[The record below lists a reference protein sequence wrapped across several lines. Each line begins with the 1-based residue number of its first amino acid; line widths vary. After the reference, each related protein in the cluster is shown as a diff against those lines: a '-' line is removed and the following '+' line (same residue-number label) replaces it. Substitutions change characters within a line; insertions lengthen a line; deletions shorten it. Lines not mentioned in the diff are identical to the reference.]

1 MIRFNIIITLLLFAN
16 SLNSQTREMLH
27 VKSFYYDVDNFSLTT
42 ESMIVLKDF
51 VNDVQTKP
59 IEIIEIVGYVEK
71 TGSPV
76 YNQIRSKKRMSS
88 IKGSIDSAIV
98 IHQYRPENLEYPPA
112 FLYSY
117 SDGFNWRRVDIK
129 YRYKDPV
136 IILPTKDYQSEDPF
150 YTKTVEPEINTP
162 IEKPDI
168 YTKTIQIETELT
180 EIKNEPVSSDLDSI
194 DYKQV
199 AKKYETKTKTEKES
213 LEGVTSTRIFPSDSL
228 VVREEKKTNY
238 EQHGKIKSDTS
249 SISAKPIK
257 IKEENKKLVDNKKD
271 TIINDIKPI
280 KTPVIEEVFVKTEAD
295 LKPLDKNE
303 KISIEGKSQEEIDK
317 MVIREKSA
325 KQRKPNT
332 QLHPDLGSRLSKIK
346 IEDLDKS
353 IILLS
358 MNLQFEGD
366 QPIITPASLAE
377 MNDLFY
383 FLSKNNAV
391 DAFIRGHVCCGDEMP
406 LSKKRAK
413 LVYTELVDRGINP
426 ERLRYQGFSNTLLLV
441 QPELTEYDRSRNRRV
456 DIIFSKNN
464 IRSNDPVMVNN
475 KHKVDSS
482 NVVDTVVTV
491 FKPNQPLQI
500 LMEEDGNAELNT
512 AGKSQDQID
521 NLLVRERSPKFTR
534 NKRYS
539 DMEKKLNTINVQN
552 LNHSV
557 ALVIMGL
564 EFEDTEPIINDSSIK
579 EMNDLFNFLNQNKEV
594 NAFIRGHV
602 CCGNDMKLSKK
613 RAKYV
618 YSELIKKGIDSNRL
632 RYEGFSNNLLL
643 VSPERTEAD
652 REKNRRVDIIF
663 SIKSK
668 TE

>member
-1 MIRFNIIITLLLFAN
+1 MSRFKIIFILLLLSN
-16 SLNSQTREMLH
+16 SLFSQTREMLH
-27 VKSFYYDVDNFSLTT
+27 IKSFYYDVDNFSLTA
-42 ESMIVLKDF
+42 ESMIILKDF
-51 VNDVQTKP
+51 VNEVKTKP
-59 IEIIEIVGYVEK
+59 IEIIEIIGYVEK
-71 TGSPV
+71 TGAPV
-76 YNQIRSKKRMSS
+76 YNQIRSKKRMNS
-88 IKGSIDSAIV
+88 IKGSIDSAII
-98 IHQYRPENLEYPPA
+98 IHQYRPENLDYPPA

-129 YRYKDPV
+129 YRYKEPV
-136 IILPTKDYQSEDPF
+136 IVLPTKDFQSEDPF
-150 YTKTVEPEINTP
+150 YTKTVEPEINIP
-162 IEKPDI
+162 DEKPDI
-168 YTKTIQIETELT
+168 YTKTIQLETELT
-180 EIKNEPVSSDLDSI
+180 EINNEPVSSDNDSI

-199 AKKYETKTKTEKES
+199 AKKYETKIKIEKES

-228 VVREEKKTNY
+228 IIKEDIKKVY
-238 EQHGKIKSDTS
+238 EQNEKTAIKAQT
-249 SISAKPIK
+249 
-257 IKEENKKLVDNKKD
+257 
-271 TIINDIKPI
+271 
-280 KTPVIEEVFVKTEAD
+280 TPQIEEVFVKTELD
-295 LKPLDKNE
+295 LKPLDKKE
-303 KISIEGKSQEEIDK
+303 KISIEGKSQDEIDK
-317 MVIREKSA
+317 IVIREKSA

-346 IEDLDKS
+346 IEDLEKS

-366 QPIITPASLAE
+366 QPIITPSSLAE

-383 FLSKNNAV
+383 FLSKNNAG
-391 DAFIRGHVCCGDEMP
+391 DAFIRVHVCCGDEMP
-406 LSKKRAK
+406 LSKRRAK
-413 LVYTELVDRGINP
+413 LVYTELVDRGINA

-464 IRSNDPVMVNN
+464 IRSNDPVIVNN
-475 KHKVDSS
+475 KPKIDSATFI
-482 NVVDTVVTV
+482 DTVVTV

-500 LMEEDGNAELNT
+500 LMEEDGNAELST
-512 AGKSQDQID
+512 SGKSQDQID
-521 NLLVRERSPKFTR
+521 NLLVRERSSKFTR

-552 LNHSV
+552 LNNSV

-564 EFEDTEPIINDSSIK
+564 EFEGTDPIINDSSIK

-618 YSELIKKGIDSNRL
+618 YTELVKKGIDYNRL

-643 VSPERTEAD
+643 VSPEKTEAD

>member
-1 MIRFNIIITLLLFAN
+1 MIRFNIIFTLLFFSY

-27 VKSFYYDVDNFSLTT
+27 VKSFYYDVDNFSLTA

-51 VNDVQTKP
+51 VNEVKTKP

-76 YNQIRSKKRMSS
+76 YNQIRSKKRMNH

-98 IHQYRPENLEYPPA
+98 IHQYRPENLDYPPA

-129 YRYKDPV
+129 YRYKDP
-136 IILPTKDYQSEDPF
+136 IILLPTKDYQSEDPF
-150 YTKTVEPEINTP
+150 YTKIVEPEINTS
-162 IEKPDI
+162 IEKPDL
-168 YTKTIQIETELT
+168 YTKTIQIETELI
-180 EIKNEPVSSDLDSI
+180 EIKNDPVSSDLDSI
-194 DYKQV
+194 DYQQV
-199 AKKYETKTKTEKES
+199 AKKYDIKTKIEKES

-228 VVREEKKTNY
+228 TINEDKKTVY
-238 EQHGKIKSDTS
+238 EQNGNIKTDSSFTSSSTVKLKEDKKTIYEQNGNIKIDTS
-249 SISAKPIK
+249 STSSSPIK
-257 IKEENKKLVDNKKD
+257 LKEDPEKLVKIKID
-271 TIINDIKPI
+271 TTSTNLIT
-280 KTPVIEEVFVKTEAD
+280 KTPKIEEVFVKTESD
-295 LKPLDKNE
+295 LKPLNKNE

-366 QPIITPASLAE
+366 QPIITAASLAE

-383 FLSKNNAV
+383 FLTKNNAV

-406 LSKKRAK
+406 LSKRRAK

-456 DIIFSKNN
+456 DIIFS
-464 IRSNDPVMVNN
+464 
-475 KHKVDSS
+475 
-482 NVVDTVVTV
+482 
-491 FKPNQPLQI
+491 
-500 LMEEDGNAELNT
+500 
-512 AGKSQDQID
+512 
-521 NLLVRERSPKFTR
+521 
-534 NKRYS
+534 
-539 DMEKKLNTINVQN
+539 
-552 LNHSV
+552 
-557 ALVIMGL
+557 
-564 EFEDTEPIINDSSIK
+564 
-579 EMNDLFNFLNQNKEV
+579 
-594 NAFIRGHV
+594 
-602 CCGNDMKLSKK
+602 
-613 RAKYV
+613 
-618 YSELIKKGIDSNRL
+618 
-632 RYEGFSNNLLL
+632 
-643 VSPERTEAD
+643 
-652 REKNRRVDIIF
+652 
-663 SIKSK
+663 IKSK

>member
-1 MIRFNIIITLLLFAN
+1 MNRLILIAFLSFFSTCVF
-16 SLNSQTREMLH
+16 SQVKEMLH
-27 VKSFYYDVDNFSLTT
+27 VKSFYYDIDNFSLTA

-51 VNDVQTKP
+51 VNEVKTKP
-59 IEIIEIVGYVEK
+59 IEIIEIIGYVEK

-76 YNQIRSKKRMSS
+76 YNQIRSKKRMNS
-88 IKGSIDSAIV
+88 IKGSIDSAII
-98 IHQYRPENLEYPPA
+98 IHQYRPENLDYPPA

-129 YRYKDPV
+129 YRYKEPV
-136 IILPTKDYQSEDPF
+136 IVLPTKDYQSEDPF

-162 IEKPDI
+162 DEKPDI
-168 YTKTIQIETELT
+168 YTKTIQLETELT
-180 EIKNEPVSSDLDSI
+180 EIKNEPISSDNDSI

-199 AKKYETKTKTEKES
+199 
-213 LEGVTSTRIFPSDSL
+213 
-228 VVREEKKTNY
+228 
-238 EQHGKIKSDTS
+238 
-249 SISAKPIK
+249 
-257 IKEENKKLVDNKKD
+257 
-271 TIINDIKPI
+271 
-280 KTPVIEEVFVKTEAD
+280 EEVFVKTELD
-295 LKPLDKNE
+295 LKPLDKKE

-317 MVIREKSA
+317 IVVLEKSA

-346 IEDLDKS
+346 IEDLEKS

-366 QPIITPASLAE
+366 QPIITPSSLAE

-413 LVYTELVDRGINP
+413 LVYTELVDRGINA
-426 ERLRYQGFSNTLLLV
+426 ERLRCQGFSNTLLLV

-464 IRSNDPVMVNN
+464 LRSNDPVIVNN
-475 KHKVDSS
+475 KPKIDSTTFI
-482 NVVDTVVTV
+482 DTVVTV

-500 LMEEDGNAELNT
+500 LMEEDGNTELST
-512 AGKSQDQID
+512 SGKSQDQID
-521 NLLVRERSPKFTR
+521 NLLVRERSSKFTR
-534 NKRYS
+534 YKRYS
-539 DMEKKLNTINVQN
+539 DMEKKLNTINIQN
-552 LNHSV
+552 LNNSV

-564 EFEDTEPIINDSSIK
+564 EFEGTDPIINDSSIK

-602 CCGNDMKLSKK
+602 CCGNDVKLSKK

-618 YSELIKKGIDSNRL
+618 YTELVKKGIDYNRL
-632 RYEGFSNNLLL
+632 RYQGFSNNLLL
-643 VSPERTEAD
+643 VSPEKTDAD

>member
-1 MIRFNIIITLLLFAN
+1 MSRFKIIFILLLLSS
-16 SLNSQTREMLH
+16 SLFSQTREILH
-27 VKSFYYDVDNFSLTT
+27 VKSFYYDVDNFSLTA

-51 VNDVQTKP
+51 VNEVKTKP
-59 IEIIEIVGYVEK
+59 IEIIEIIGYVEK

-76 YNQIRSKKRMSS
+76 YNQIRSKKRMNS
-88 IKGSIDSAIV
+88 IKGSIDSAII
-98 IHQYRPENLEYPPA
+98 IHQYRPENLDYPPA

-129 YRYKDPV
+129 YRYKEPV
-136 IILPTKDYQSEDPF
+136 IVLPTKDYQSEDPF

-162 IEKPDI
+162 DEKPDI
-168 YTKTIQIETELT
+168 YTKTIQLETELT
-180 EIKNEPVSSDLDSI
+180 EIKNEPISSDNDSI

-199 AKKYETKTKTEKES
+199 
-213 LEGVTSTRIFPSDSL
+213 
-228 VVREEKKTNY
+228 
-238 EQHGKIKSDTS
+238 
-249 SISAKPIK
+249 
-257 IKEENKKLVDNKKD
+257 
-271 TIINDIKPI
+271 
-280 KTPVIEEVFVKTEAD
+280 EEVFVKTELD
-295 LKPLDKNE
+295 LKPLDKKE

-317 MVIREKSA
+317 IVVLEKSA

-346 IEDLDKS
+346 IEDLEKS

-366 QPIITPASLAE
+366 QPIITPSSLAE

-413 LVYTELVDRGINP
+413 LVYTELVDRGINA
-426 ERLRYQGFSNTLLLV
+426 ERLRCQGFSNTLLLV

-464 IRSNDPVMVNN
+464 LRSNDPVIVNN
-475 KHKVDSS
+475 KPKIDSTTFI
-482 NVVDTVVTV
+482 DTVVTV

-500 LMEEDGNAELNT
+500 LMEEDGNTELST
-512 AGKSQDQID
+512 SGKSQDQID
-521 NLLVRERSPKFTR
+521 NLLVRERASKFTR
-534 NKRYS
+534 YKRYS
-539 DMEKKLNTINVQN
+539 DMEKKLNTINIQN
-552 LNHSV
+552 LNNSV

-564 EFEDTEPIINDSSIK
+564 EFEGTDPIINDSSIK

-602 CCGNDMKLSKK
+602 CCGNDVKLSKK

-618 YSELIKKGIDSNRL
+618 YTELVKKGIDYNRL
-632 RYEGFSNNLLL
+632 RYQGFSNNLLL
-643 VSPERTEAD
+643 VSPEKTDAD

>member
-1 MIRFNIIITLLLFAN
+1 MIRFNIIFILLLFSN

-27 VKSFYYDVDNFSLTT
+27 VKSFYYDVDNFSLTA

-51 VNDVQTKP
+51 VNEVKTKP

-76 YNQIRSKKRMSS
+76 YNQIRSKKRMNS

-136 IILPTKDYQSEDPF
+136 ILLPTKDYQSEDPF

-168 YTKTIQIETELT
+168 YTKTIQVETELT
-180 EIKNEPVSSDLDSI
+180 EIKNEPVSSDIDSI
-194 DYKQV
+194 DYKQI
-199 AKKYETKTKTEKES
+199 AKKYETKTKIEKES
-213 LEGVTSTRIFPSDSL
+213 LEGVTSTRIFPSDYL
-228 VVREEKKTNY
+228 IVREEKKTNY

-249 SISAKPIK
+249 TISSKPIK
-257 IKEENKKLVDNKKD
+257 IKQENKKLEENKKD
-271 TIINDIKPI
+271 TIVDHVKPI
-280 KTPVIEEVFVKTEAD
+280 KIPDKEEVFEKTESD

-464 IRSNDPVMVNN
+464 IRSNDPVLVNN
-475 KHKVDSS
+475 KPKVDSS

-521 NLLVRERSPKFTR
+521 NLLVREKSSKFTK

-564 EFEDTEPIINDSSIK
+564 EFEDTEPIINDSSLK